1 MTRQVTPSIAAAA
14 RPPEG
19 MRPRGPA
26 GVVLLEVVLALAL
39 FFGAALVVL
48 AGLNAS
54 LRTAQRVRLEAEAA
68 DLAVTLLSEI
78 QMGLVPPADDGPN
91 EYEYEGLADWTWE
104 LVTQPFDEGLTE
116 VALPEFLH
124 VEIVIRH
131 VPSGYTY
138 RLGQLISSELQEP
151 PPEEAEPA
159 PQEMETPLPGGRRG
173 RP

>member
-1 MTRQVTPSIAAAA
+1 
-14 RPPEG
+14 
-19 MRPRGPA
+19 
-26 GVVLLEVVLALAL
+26 VLLEVVLALAL

-48 AGLNAS
+48 AGLNSS

-78 QMGLVPPADDGPN
+78 QMGLVPPDDDGPN

-104 LVTQPFDEGLTE
+104 IVTQPFEEGLIE

-131 VPSGYTY
+131 LPSGYTY
-138 RLGQLISSELQEP
+138 RLAQLMSSELLEP
-151 PPEEAEPA
+151 PPEEAEPG
-159 PQEMETPLPGGRRG
+159 PEEMQTPPLGGGRG